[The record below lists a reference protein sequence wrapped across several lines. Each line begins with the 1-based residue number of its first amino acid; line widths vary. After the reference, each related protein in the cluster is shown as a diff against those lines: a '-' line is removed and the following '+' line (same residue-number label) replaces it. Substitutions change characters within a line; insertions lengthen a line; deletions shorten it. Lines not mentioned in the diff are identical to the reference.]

1 MDCAILFGVM
11 TPVIL
16 FFFDISRSTPWRNK
30 LAGVY
35 RYAREAGWQ
44 VQSVDVKARDVP
56 VRRLLEQWRPV
67 GCIVDRAATPGR
79 PPRNL
84 FGGTPVVYIDQD
96 PANGGRDITGVL
108 HDCAATARP
117 AIDELLSSGVADF
130 AYVPHEAHH
139 HWCDERRNAM
149 ASAVRSAGRKFHP
162 VRREED
168 IAAQL
173 EALPKPCGVLAAN
186 DATALRVEQACHRCG
201 LTIPDDI
208 LLVGIDNDEFICENM
223 NPPLS
228 SVLPDFER
236 AGYWVAQL
244 LDERIRAPDA
254 PPKQLVYG
262 PALFVRRRSSRR
274 FAQADPRV
282 SRALVYLAEKLRD
295 PSFKVDNVAS
305 VMKCSR
311 RLADLRFREVTGHSI
326 LEELHE
332 LRFEMACRLLKSTTI
347 AIDAIPSQ
355 CGYSSSPFLKK
366 LFKKRTG
373 LTMRAWR
380 KANTTTR

>member
-1 MDCAILFGVM
+1 MGCAILLNVM
-11 TPVIL
+11 TPVVL
-16 FFFDISRSTPWRNK
+16 FFFEISRSTPWRNK

-35 RYAREAGWQ
+35 RYAREVGWQ
-44 VQSVDVKARDVP
+44 VQSVDAKTLGLSARH
-56 VRRLLEQWRPV
+56 LLEQWQPV
-67 GCIVDRAATPGR
+67 GCIVDRAATPGC
-79 PPRNL
+79 PPRDL

-108 HDCAATARP
+108 HDCAATAQP

-130 AYVPHEAHH
+130 AYVPHEGYH
-139 HWCDERRNAM
+139 HWCDERRNAL
-149 ASAVRSAGRKFHP
+149 ASAVRSAGRTFHLIC
-162 VRREED
+162 REKE
-168 IAAQL
+168 IEAQL
-173 EALPKPCGVLAAN
+173 AMLPKPCGILAAN

-236 AGYWVAQL
+236 AGYWVAEL
-244 LDERIRAPDA
+244 LAERIRTPDA

-274 FAQADPRV
+274 FAQLNPRV
-282 SRALVYLAEKLRD
+282 SRALAYLTENMRD

-326 LEELHE
+326 LQELHE
-332 LRFEMACRLLKSTTI
+332 LRFEMACRLLKRTSI
-347 AIDAIPSQ
+347 AIDAIPFQ
-355 CGYSSSPFLKK
+355 CGYTSSPFLKK
-366 LFKKRTG
+366 LFKRRTG

-380 KANTTTR
+380 KTNTTP

>member
-1 MDCAILFGVM
+1 M

-35 RYAREAGWQ
+35 RYAREVGWQ
-44 VQSVDVKARDVP
+44 VQSVDAKTLDRP
-56 VRRLLEQWRPV
+56 VRHLLEQWCPI

-84 FGGTPVVYIDQD
+84 FDGTPVVYIDQD
-96 PANGGRDITGVL
+96 PANGGHDITGVL
-108 HDCAATARP
+108 HDCAATAQP

-130 AYVPHEAHH
+130 AYVPHESHH
-139 HWCDERRNAM
+139 HWCDERRNAL
-149 ASAVRSAGRKFHP
+149 AAAVRNAGRKFHLI
-162 VRREED
+162 RREEEL
-168 IAAQL
+168 AAQL
-173 EALPKPCGVLAAN
+173 ALLPKPCGILAAN

-208 LLVGIDNDEFICENM
+208 LLVGIDNDEFICENT

-228 SVLPDFER
+228 SVLPDFEH
-236 AGYWVAQL
+236 AGYWAAGL
-244 LDERIRAPDA
+244 LDERIRTPGA

-274 FAQADPRV
+274 FAQSDPRV
-282 SRALVYLAEKLRD
+282 SRALLYLADKTRD
-295 PSFKVDNVAS
+295 PSFKVDDVAS
-305 VMKCSR
+305 VMNCSR

-326 LEELHE
+326 LDEIHE
-332 LRFEMACRLLKSTTI
+332 LRFEMACRLLKGTAI

-355 CGYSSSPFLKK
+355 CGYTSSPFLKK
-366 LFKKRTG
+366 LFKRRTG

-380 KANTTTR
+380 KANTTR